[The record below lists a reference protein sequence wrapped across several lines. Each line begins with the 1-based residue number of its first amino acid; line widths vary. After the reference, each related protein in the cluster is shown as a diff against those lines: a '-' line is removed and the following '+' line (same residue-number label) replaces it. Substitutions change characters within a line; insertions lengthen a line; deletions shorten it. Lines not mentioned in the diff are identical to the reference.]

1 MPHSI
6 KIKSIS
12 EAYSQSDNASFTEV
26 EVEIL
31 KDGEV
36 LGVRKYGFPLSHTKE
51 DIEAE
56 MVKLVQ
62 TLASDEQDKVKTEE
76 RAKAME
82 NLESSKELIGKEI
95 L

>member
-36 LGVRKYGFPLSHTKE
+36 LGVRKYGFPLTYTKE

-56 MVKLVQ
+56 MTKLVQ

-76 RAKAME
+76 RAKTMA
-82 NLESSKELIGKEI
+82 NLETSKELIGKEI
-95 L
+95 I